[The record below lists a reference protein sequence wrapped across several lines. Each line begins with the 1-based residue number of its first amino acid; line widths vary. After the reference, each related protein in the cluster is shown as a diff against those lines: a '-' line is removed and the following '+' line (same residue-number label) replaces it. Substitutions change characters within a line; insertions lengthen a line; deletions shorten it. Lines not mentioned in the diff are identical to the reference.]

1 MSLHLRYAA
10 ISDRGVVRQGNQD
23 SVFAGAHFIAVADGM
38 GGMAAGDLASAI
50 VVNTIAR
57 LDVPPPADS
66 VVDELA
72 DAVADANRAIR
83 RVVADDP
90 QKEGMGTTLT
100 ALWFDGEWFNLVH
113 IGDSRA
119 YRMRDGGFE
128 QITVDDTYVQML
140 VDEGRITA
148 EEAERHPQR
157 SLLLRALG
165 ASEVEPA
172 FQTLKGVPGDRLLLC
187 SDGLSGP
194 VADAD
199 IARTLQTA
207 ASPQEAAESLVQQAL
222 DAGAP
227 DNVTVLV
234 ADVVEEEPEGQR
246 PIIGGAAADARL
258 AESDTAVL
266 RTVRPED
273 DEEPEDAEA
282 AEEEP
287 RPRSRKRGRVWRTI
301 LTCLIVLALVAGGG
315 LWWVRTQYFVGVSE
329 AGNVSVYRGL
339 PFEVAGLRAAW
350 LEIETNR
357 PAEEAVESVQAD
369 LEDGITAGSL
379 EDAEAE
385 LAAIIDPSPANANLI
400 AVCAEPAAE
409 PADEPT
415 EEASDPAAGGESEE
429 PTDSESASAATKD
442 CRED

>member
-23 SVFAGAHFIAVADGM
+23 SVFAGPHFIAVADGM

-50 VVNTIAR
+50 VINTVAR

-83 RVVADDP
+83 RQVADDP

-119 YRMRDGGFE
+119 YRLREGGFE

-165 ASEVEPA
+165 AAEVEPA
-172 FQTLKGVPGDRLLLC
+172 FQTIKGVPGDRLVLC

-194 VADAD
+194 VSDAD
-199 IARTLQTA
+199 IARTLQNA
-207 ASPQEAAESLVQQAL
+207 ATPQEAAETLVQQAL

-234 ADVVEEEPEGQR
+234 ADVVTEDPGEQR
-246 PIIGGAAADARL
+246 QLIGGAAADARL

-266 RTVRPED
+266 RAVKEAEHDGQTD
-273 DEEPEDAEA
+273 GDAESEA
-282 AEEEP
+282 QPKA
-287 RPRSRKRGRVWRTI
+287 RKQGRVWRTI
-301 LTCLIVLALVAGGG
+301 LATFIVLALVAGGG
-315 LWWVRTQYFVGVSE
+315 VWWARTQYFIGVSE
-329 AGNVSVYRGL
+329 AGNISLFRGL
-339 PFEVAGLRAAW
+339 PFEVAGYRLAW
-350 LEIETNR
+350 LDIESDR
-357 PAEEAVESVQAD
+357 PAADAVDSVESELESGITVDGAAAEDELNAMVDAGAGNESLDPLCATATGETEAV
-369 LEDGITAGSL
+369 
-379 EDAEAE
+379 
-385 LAAIIDPSPANANLI
+385 
-400 AVCAEPAAE
+400 PAA
-409 PADEPT
+409 A
-415 EEASDPAAGGESEE
+415 
-429 PTDSESASAATKD
+429 KD
-442 CRED
+442 CRDD

>member
-1 MSLHLRYAA
+1 M
-10 ISDRGVVRQGNQD
+10 RQGNQD
-23 SVFAGAHFIAVADGM
+23 SVFAGSHFIAVADGM

-50 VVNTIAR
+50 VINTVAR
-57 LDVPPPADS
+57 LDVAPPPDS

-83 RVVADDP
+83 RCVADDP

-119 YRMRDGGFE
+119 YRLREGAFE
-128 QITVDDTYVQML
+128 QVTVDDTYVQML

-172 FQTLKGVPGDRLLLC
+172 FQTIKGVVGDRLLLC

-194 VADAD
+194 VSDAD

-207 ASPQEAAESLVQQAL
+207 ASPQEAAETLVQQAL

-227 DNVTVLV
+227 DNVTVLI
-234 ADVVEEEPEGQR
+234 ADVVAEHPGEQR
-246 PIIGGAAADARL
+246 QIIGGAAADQRL

-266 RTVRPED
+266 RAVKEDAAEPGGDETVDLRAEAPED
-273 DEEPEDAEA
+273 GKKAK
-282 AEEEP
+282 
-287 RPRSRKRGRVWRTI
+287 KRGRVWRTV
-301 LTCLIVLALVAGGG
+301 LSCLIVLVLAAGAGA
-315 LWWVRTQYFVGVSE
+315 WWVRTQYFIGVSD
-329 AGNVSVYRGL
+329 AGNISVYRGL

-350 LEIETNR
+350 LEMESER
-357 PAEEAVESVQAD
+357 PASEATDAVEAD
-369 LEDGITAGSL
+369 LEDGIRVDGQTAA
-379 EDAEAE
+379 EDE
-385 LAAIIDPSPANANLI
+385 LDELIDGAASNANLDPLCSVSDTE
-400 AVCAEPAAE
+400 AV
-409 PADEPT
+409 PT
-415 EEASDPAAGGESEE
+415 AS
-429 PTDSESASAATKD
+429 KD
-442 CRED
+442 CRDD

>member
-23 SVFAGAHFIAVADGM
+23 SVFAGSHFIAVADGM

-50 VVNTIAR
+50 VINTVAR
-57 LDVPPPADS
+57 LDVPPPPDS

-83 RVVADDP
+83 RQVADDP

-119 YRMRDGGFE
+119 YRLREGGFE

-165 ASEVEPA
+165 AAEVEPA
-172 FQTLKGVPGDRLLLC
+172 FQTIKGVPGDRLVLC

-194 VADAD
+194 VSDAD
-199 IARTLQTA
+199 IARTLQNA
-207 ASPQEAAESLVQQAL
+207 ATPQEAAETLVQQAL

-234 ADVVEEEPEGQR
+234 ADVVADDPGEQR
-246 PIIGGAAADARL
+246 QIIGGAAADARL

-266 RTVRPED
+266 RAVKET
-273 DEEPEDAEA
+273 DESEADGESETTEPQPKA
-282 AEEEP
+282 
-287 RPRSRKRGRVWRTI
+287 RKKGRVWRTV
-301 LTCLIVLALVAGGG
+301 LACLIVLALVAGGG
-315 LWWVRTQYFVGVSE
+315 VWWARTQYFIGVSE
-329 AGNVSVYRGL
+329 AGTISLYRGL
-339 PFEVAGLRAAW
+339 PFEVAGYRIAW
-350 LEIETNR
+350 LDTDSGR
-357 PAEEAVESVQAD
+357 PAEDAVDSVESD
-369 LEDGITAGSL
+369 LENGIRVDGGT
-379 EDAEAE
+379 
-385 LAAIIDPSPANANLI
+385 
-400 AVCAEPAAE
+400 AAE
-409 PADEPT
+409 DELS
-415 EEASDPAAGGESEE
+415 ALVDPAAGNESLDPLCATAAGETETQ
-429 PTDSESASAATKD
+429 PAASQD

>member
-1 MSLHLRYAA
+1 M
-10 ISDRGVVRQGNQD
+10 RQGNQD
-23 SVFAGAHFIAVADGM
+23 SVFAGSHFIAVADGM

-50 VVNTIAR
+50 VINTVAR
-57 LDVPPPADS
+57 LDVPPPPDS

-83 RVVADDP
+83 RCVADDP

-119 YRMRDGGFE
+119 YRLREGGFE
-128 QITVDDTYVQML
+128 QVTVDDTYVQML

-172 FQTLKGVPGDRLLLC
+172 FQTIKGVVGDRLLLC

-194 VADAD
+194 VSDAD

-207 ASPQEAAESLVQQAL
+207 ATPQEAAETLVQQAL

-227 DNVTVLV
+227 DNVTVLI
-234 ADVVEEEPEGQR
+234 ADVVEEDPGEQR
-246 PIIGGAAADARL
+246 QIIGGAAADQRL

-266 RTVRPED
+266 RAVK
-273 DEEPEDAEA
+273 EDAEPGGDETVDLR
-282 AEEEP
+282 AEASEDGKKAK
-287 RPRSRKRGRVWRTI
+287 KRGRVWRTV
-301 LTCLIVLALVAGGG
+301 LSCLIVLVLAAGAGAY
-315 LWWVRTQYFVGVSE
+315 WARTQYFIGISD
-329 AGNVSVYRGL
+329 AGNISLYRGL

-350 LEIETNR
+350 LETESER
-357 PAEEAVESVQAD
+357 PATEATDAVEAD
-369 LEDGITAGSL
+369 LEDGIGP
-379 EDAEAE
+379 EGRGDAEAE
-385 LAAIIDPSPANANLI
+385 FEALID
-400 AVCAEPAAE
+400 
-409 PADEPT
+409 
-415 EEASDPAAGGESEE
+415 G
-429 PTDSESASAATKD
+429 SASNENLDPLCSVSDTEAVPTASKD
-442 CRED
+442 CRDD

>member
-50 VVNTIAR
+50 VINTVAR

-83 RVVADDP
+83 RAVADDP

-119 YRMRDGGFE
+119 YRLREGGFE

-172 FQTLKGVPGDRLLLC
+172 FQTIKGVPGDRLLLC

-194 VADAD
+194 VSDAD
-199 IARTLQTA
+199 IANTLRNA
-207 ASPQEAAESLVQQAL
+207 ASPQEAAETLVQQAL

-227 DNVTVLV
+227 DNVTVLI
-234 ADVVEEEPEGQR
+234 ADVVSEDPGEQR
-246 PIIGGAAADARL
+246 QLIGGAAADARL

-266 RTVRPED
+266 RAVKAA
-273 DEEPEDAEA
+273 DEESDGDAESET
-282 AEEEP
+282 AELQP
-287 RPRSRKRGRVWRTI
+287 NGRKKGRVWRTV
-301 LTCLIVLALVAGGG
+301 LACLIVLTLAAGGG
-315 LWWVRTQYFVGVSE
+315 LWWVRTQYFLGVSD
-329 AGNVSVYRGL
+329 AGNISVLRGL
-339 PFEVAGLRAAW
+339 PFEVAGYRVAWVEVDSGRAA
-350 LEIETNR
+350 
-357 PAEEAVESVQAD
+357 
-369 LEDGITAGSL
+369 
-379 EDAEAE
+379 EDAVDDVEAE
-385 LAAIIDPSPANANLI
+385 LESGIPADGLEAAESELGEIVDPAEANTNLDPLCSSEGTG
-400 AVCAEPAAE
+400 ADSVPAA
-409 PADEPT
+409 
-415 EEASDPAAGGESEE
+415 S
-429 PTDSESASAATKD
+429 KD

>member
-1 MSLHLRYAA
+1 MSLYLRYAA

-23 SVFAGAHFIAVADGM
+23 SVFAGSHFIAVADGM

-50 VVNTIAR
+50 VINTVAR
-57 LDVPPPADS
+57 LDVPPPPES

-83 RVVADDP
+83 RCVADDP

-119 YRMRDGGFE
+119 YRLREGGFE
-128 QITVDDTYVQML
+128 QVTVDDTYVQML

-172 FQTLKGVPGDRLLLC
+172 FQTIKGAAGDRLLLC

-194 VADAD
+194 VSDAD

-207 ASPQEAAESLVQQAL
+207 ATPQEAAESLVRQAL

-234 ADVVEEEPEGQR
+234 ADVVDESPGEQR
-246 PIIGGAAADARL
+246 QIIGGAAADQRL
-258 AESDTAVL
+258 ADSDTAVL
-266 RTVRPED
+266 RAVKEDGDGDDATVDLRAGGGEDEARPK
-273 DEEPEDAEA
+273 
-282 AEEEP
+282 
-287 RPRSRKRGRVWRTI
+287 KRGRVWRTV
-301 LTCLIVLALVAGGG
+301 LSCLIILVLIAGAGA
-315 LWWVRTQYFVGVSE
+315 WWVRTQYFIGVSE
-329 AGNVSVYRGL
+329 TGNISVYRGL

-350 LEIETNR
+350 LEMESER
-357 PAEEAVESVQAD
+357 AAEDATDEVEAD
-369 LEDGITAGSL
+369 LADGIRVDGQAG
-379 EDAEAE
+379 AESE
-385 LAAIIDPSPANANLI
+385 LDELIDPASSNRNLDPLCSVSDTE
-400 AVCAEPAAE
+400 AAPAA
-409 PADEPT
+409 
-415 EEASDPAAGGESEE
+415 AA
-429 PTDSESASAATKD
+429 D

>member
-10 ISDRGVVRQGNQD
+10 VSDRGVVRQGNQD
-23 SVFAGAHFIAVADGM
+23 SVFAGSHFIAVADGM

-50 VVNTIAR
+50 VINTVAR
-57 LDVPPPADS
+57 LDVPPPSDS

-83 RVVADDP
+83 RCVADDP

-119 YRMRDGGFE
+119 YRMREGGFE
-128 QITVDDTYVQML
+128 QVTVDDTYVQML

-172 FQTLKGVPGDRLLLC
+172 FQTIKGVAGDRLLLC

-194 VADAD
+194 VSDAD
-199 IARTLQTA
+199 IARTLQTS
-207 ASPQEAAESLVQQAL
+207 ASPQEAAQTLVQQAL

-234 ADVVEEEPEGQR
+234 ADVVEEYPGEQR
-246 PIIGGAAADARL
+246 QIIGGAAADQRL

-266 RTVRPED
+266 RAIKED
-273 DEEPEDAEA
+273 GEEPSGDETVSLRAEGADGEDGG
-282 AEEEP
+282 
-287 RPRSRKRGRVWRTI
+287 KKKKKKGGRVWRTV
-301 LTCLIVLALVAGGG
+301 LSCLIVLVLAAGAGAY
-315 LWWVRTQYFVGVSE
+315 WARTQYFIGVSD
-329 AGNVSVYRGL
+329 AGNISVYRGL

-350 LEIETNR
+350 LEIESER
-357 PAEEAVESVQAD
+357 PASEATDEV
-369 LEDGITAGSL
+369 
-379 EDAEAE
+379 EAE
-385 LAAIIDPSPANANLI
+385 LEEGRTTDGRAD
-400 AVCAEPAAE
+400 AE
-409 PADEPT
+409 
-415 EEASDPAAGGESEE
+415 EELEELTDPASTNGNLDPLCSVSDTEAV
-429 PTDSESASAATKD
+429 PTASKD
-442 CRED
+442 CRDD

>member
-1 MSLHLRYAA
+1 M
-10 ISDRGVVRQGNQD
+10 VRQGNQD
-23 SVFAGAHFIAVADGM
+23 SVFAGSHFVAVADGM

-194 VADAD
+194 VSDAD

-227 DNVTVLV
+227 DNVTVLI
-234 ADVVEEEPEGQR
+234 ADVVEEDPGDQR

-266 RTVRPED
+266 RAIQAEEEGPE
-273 DEEPEDAEA
+273 EA
-282 AEEEP
+282 PDAEEEP
-287 RPRSRKRGRVWRTI
+287 APKSRRRGRVWRTI
-301 LTCLIVLALVAGGG
+301 LACLIVLALAAGGG
-315 LWWVRTQYFVGVSE
+315 VWWIRTQYFVGVSD
-329 AGNVSVYRGL
+329 AGNISIYRGL
-339 PFEVAGLRAAW
+339 PFEVAGLQAAW
-350 LEIETNR
+350 LEVESAR
-357 PAEEAVESVQAD
+357 PAEDANDAEEAD
-369 LEDGITAGSL
+369 LQDGITADSL
-379 EDAEAE
+379 ADAEAE
-385 LAAIIDPSPANANLI
+385 LDDL
-400 AVCAEPAAE
+400 V
-409 PADEPT
+409 
-415 EEASDPAAGGESEE
+415 DPAATNTRLDPICASIDAESV
-429 PTDSESASAATKD
+429 PAAAKD
-442 CRED
+442 CRDD

>member
-50 VVNTIAR
+50 VINTVAR
-57 LDVPPPADS
+57 LDVPPPSDS

-83 RVVADDP
+83 RCVADDP

-119 YRMRDGGFE
+119 YRMREGGFE

-148 EEAERHPQR
+148 EEAEVHPQR

-172 FQTLKGVPGDRLLLC
+172 FQTIKGVPGDRLLLC

-194 VADAD
+194 VSDSD

-227 DNVTVLV
+227 DNVTVLI
-234 ADVVEEEPEGQR
+234 ADVVTEHPGEQR
-246 PIIGGAAADARL
+246 QIIGGAAADARL

-266 RTVRPED
+266 RAVKDQEEAADED
-273 DEEPEDAEA
+273 GEAADEESGAKG
-282 AEEEP
+282 
-287 RPRSRKRGRVWRTI
+287 RGKGRVWRTV
-301 LTCLIVLALVAGGG
+301 LACLIVIVLAAGGG
-315 LWWVRTQYFVGVSE
+315 AWWIRTQYFVGVSD
-329 AGNVSVYRGL
+329 AGNISLFRGL
-339 PFEVAGLRAAW
+339 PFEVAGYRAAW
-350 LEIETNR
+350 IEVDSGR
-357 PAEEAVESVQAD
+357 SAEDAVDSVEAD
-369 LEDGITAGSL
+369 LEAGMTADGR
-379 EDAEAE
+379 EDAEDDLAE
-385 LAAIIDPSPANANLI
+385 LIDPASDNDNLDPLCTT
-400 AVCAEPAAE
+400 AGGDAESVPAA
-409 PADEPT
+409 
-415 EEASDPAAGGESEE
+415 S
-429 PTDSESASAATKD
+429 KD
-442 CRED
+442 CRDD

>member
-10 ISDRGVVRQGNQD
+10 VSDRGVVRQGNQD
-23 SVFAGAHFIAVADGM
+23 SVFAGSHFIAVADGM

-50 VVNTIAR
+50 VINTVAR
-57 LDVPPPADS
+57 LDVPPPPDS

-83 RVVADDP
+83 RCVADDP

-119 YRMRDGGFE
+119 YRLREGGFE
-128 QITVDDTYVQML
+128 QVTVDDTYVQML

-172 FQTLKGVPGDRLLLC
+172 FQTIKGVAGDRLLLC

-194 VADAD
+194 VSDAD
-199 IARTLQTA
+199 IARTLQSA
-207 ASPQEAAESLVQQAL
+207 ATPQEAAETLVQQAL

-227 DNVTVLV
+227 DNVTVLI
-234 ADVVEEEPEGQR
+234 ADVVEEDPGEQR
-246 PIIGGAAADARL
+246 QIIGGAAADQRL

-266 RTVRPED
+266 RAVKDDGDAGGDETVNLRADGAEPSED
-273 DEEPEDAEA
+273 GKKAK
-282 AEEEP
+282 
-287 RPRSRKRGRVWRTI
+287 KRGRVWRTV
-301 LTCLIVLALVAGGG
+301 LSCLIVLVLAAGAGA
-315 LWWVRTQYFVGVSE
+315 WWARTQYFIGVSD
-329 AGNVSVYRGL
+329 AGNISVYRGL

-350 LEIETNR
+350 LDIESER
-357 PAEEAVESVQAD
+357 PASEATDAVEAD
-369 LEDGITAGSL
+369 LEDGIRVGGQTA
-379 EDAEAE
+379 AEEELAE
-385 LAAIIDPSPANANLI
+385 LTDPSASNANLDPLCSVSDTE
-400 AVCAEPAAE
+400 AV
-409 PADEPT
+409 PT
-415 EEASDPAAGGESEE
+415 AS
-429 PTDSESASAATKD
+429 KD
-442 CRED
+442 CRDD

>member
-23 SVFAGAHFIAVADGM
+23 SVFAGPHFIAVADGM

-50 VVNTIAR
+50 VINTVAR

-83 RVVADDP
+83 RQVADDP

-119 YRMRDGGFE
+119 YRLREGGFE

-165 ASEVEPA
+165 AAEVEPA
-172 FQTLKGVPGDRLLLC
+172 FQTIKGVPGDRLVLC

-194 VADAD
+194 VSDAD
-199 IARTLQTA
+199 IARTLQNA
-207 ASPQEAAESLVQQAL
+207 ASPQEAAETLVQQAL

-234 ADVVEEEPEGQR
+234 ADVVTEHPGEQR
-246 PIIGGAAADARL
+246 QLIGGAAADARL

-266 RTVRPED
+266 RAVKESEESGD
-273 DEEPEDAEA
+273 ADESETTDLQPKA
-282 AEEEP
+282 
-287 RPRSRKRGRVWRTI
+287 RKHGRVWRTI
-301 LTCLIVLALVAGGG
+301 LACLIVLTLIAGGG
-315 LWWVRTQYFVGVSE
+315 VWWARTQYFIGVSE
-329 AGNVSVYRGL
+329 AGTISLFRGL
-339 PFEVAGLRAAW
+339 PFEVAGYRLAW
-350 LEIETNR
+350 LDTDTGR
-357 PAEEAVESVQAD
+357 PAEDAVDSVESDLENGIEVDGGTAAEDELSALVDADAGNESLDPLCATAEGGSEAV
-369 LEDGITAGSL
+369 
-379 EDAEAE
+379 
-385 LAAIIDPSPANANLI
+385 
-400 AVCAEPAAE
+400 PAA
-409 PADEPT
+409 
-415 EEASDPAAGGESEE
+415 S
-429 PTDSESASAATKD
+429 KD
-442 CRED
+442 CRDD

>member
-23 SVFAGAHFIAVADGM
+23 SVFAGSHFIAVADGM

-50 VVNTIAR
+50 VINTVAR

-83 RVVADDP
+83 RAVADDP

-119 YRMRDGGFE
+119 YRMREGGFE

-148 EEAERHPQR
+148 EEAEVHPQR

-172 FQTLKGVPGDRLLLC
+172 FQTIKGIPGDRLLLC

-194 VADAD
+194 VSDSD

-234 ADVVEEEPEGQR
+234 ADVVTEHPGEQR
-246 PIIGGAAADARL
+246 QIIAGAAADARL

-266 RTVRPED
+266 RAVKDREEAAD
-273 DEEPEDAEA
+273 GDEESASEEA
-282 AEEEP
+282 VPKA
-287 RPRSRKRGRVWRTI
+287 RKQDRVWRTV
-301 LTCLIVLALVAGGG
+301 LACLIVLVLAAGGG
-315 LWWVRTQYFVGVSE
+315 AFWARTQYFIGISD
-329 AGNVSVYRGL
+329 AGNISLFRGL
-339 PFEVAGLRAAW
+339 PFEVAGYRAAW
-350 LEIETNR
+350 IEVDSGR
-357 PAEEAVESVQAD
+357 PAEDAVDAVEAD
-369 LEDGITAGSL
+369 LEAGITADGR
-379 EDAEAE
+379 EDAEND
-385 LAAIIDPSPANANLI
+385 LADL
-400 AVCAEPAAE
+400 V
-409 PADEPT
+409 
-415 EEASDPAAGGESEE
+415 DPAAGNDSLDPLCATTGDAESV
-429 PTDSESASAATKD
+429 PAASKD
-442 CRED
+442 CRDD

>member
-23 SVFAGAHFIAVADGM
+23 SVFAGSHFIAVADGM

-50 VVNTIAR
+50 VINTVAR
-57 LDVPPPADS
+57 LDVPPPPDS

-83 RVVADDP
+83 RCVADDP

-119 YRMRDGGFE
+119 YRMREGGFE

-172 FQTLKGVPGDRLLLC
+172 FQTIKGVVGDRLLLC

-227 DNVTVLV
+227 DNVTVLI
-234 ADVVEEEPEGQR
+234 ADVVAEEPGEQR
-246 PIIGGAAADARL
+246 QIIGGAAADARL

-266 RTVRPED
+266 RAVR
-273 DEEPEDAEA
+273 DEEEA
-282 AEEEP
+282 AEEDGESETEELRQP
-287 RPRSRKRGRVWRTI
+287 KARRKGRVWRTV
-301 LTCLIVLALVAGGG
+301 LACLIVLALAAGGG
-315 LWWVRTQYFVGVSE
+315 MWWARTQYFVGVSDE
-329 AGNVSVYRGL
+329 GNISLFRGL
-339 PFEVAGLRAAW
+339 PFEVAGYRAAW
-350 LEIETNR
+350 IEVDSGR
-357 PAEEAVESVQAD
+357 PAEDAVDSVEAELEAGRTAD
-369 LEDGITAGSL
+369 GR
-379 EDAEAE
+379 EDAEDD
-385 LAAIIDPSPANANLI
+385 LAAL
-400 AVCAEPAAE
+400 
-409 PADEPT
+409 T
-415 EEASDPAAGGESEE
+415 DPAAGNENLDPLCVTAADGAESV
-429 PTDSESASAATKD
+429 PAAAKD
-442 CRED
+442 CRDD

>member
-23 SVFAGAHFIAVADGM
+23 SVFAGSHFIAVADGM

-50 VVNTIAR
+50 VINTVAR

-83 RVVADDP
+83 RCVADDP

-119 YRMRDGGFE
+119 YRMREGGFE

-172 FQTLKGVPGDRLLLC
+172 FQTIKGVPGDRLLLC

-194 VADAD
+194 VSDPD

-227 DNVTVLV
+227 DNVTVLI
-234 ADVVEEEPEGQR
+234 ADVVSEYPGEQR
-246 PIIGGAAADARL
+246 QFIGGAAADARL

-266 RTVRPED
+266 RAVKG
-273 DEEPEDAEA
+273 EEEA
-282 AEEEP
+282 AEVAEPETEELP
-287 RPRSRKRGRVWRTI
+287 PKGRKGGRVWRTI
-301 LTCLIVLALVAGGG
+301 LACLIVLVLAAGGG
-315 LWWVRTQYFVGVSE
+315 AWWIRTQYFIGVSD
-329 AGNVSVYRGL
+329 AGNISVFRGL
-339 PFEVAGLRAAW
+339 PFEVAGYRAAW
-350 LEIETNR
+350 IEVDSGR
-357 PAEEAVESVQAD
+357 PASDAVDAVEDD
-369 LEDGITAGSL
+369 LEAGITADGFD
-379 EDAEAE
+379 DAQSD
-385 LAAIIDPSPANANLI
+385 LADL
-400 AVCAEPAAE
+400 V
-409 PADEPT
+409 
-415 EEASDPAAGGESEE
+415 DPAAANESLD
-429 PTDSESASAATKD
+429 PLCTTAGAGAESVPAASKD
-442 CRED
+442 CRDD

>member
-50 VVNTIAR
+50 VINTIAR

-83 RVVADDP
+83 RAVADDP

-119 YRMRDGGFE
+119 YRMRDGAFE

-172 FQTLKGVPGDRLLLC
+172 FQTIKGVPGDRLVLC

-194 VADAD
+194 VSDAE
-199 IARTLQTA
+199 IARTLQHA
-207 ASPQEAAESLVQQAL
+207 ASPQEAAEILVQQAL

-234 ADVVEEEPEGQR
+234 ADVVAEHPGEQR
-246 PIIGGAAADARL
+246 QIIGGAAADARL

-266 RTVRPED
+266 RAVREA
-273 DEEPEDAEA
+273 EEPEQEAESEDA
-282 AEEEP
+282 EP
-287 RPRSRKRGRVWRTI
+287 RPKARRKGRVWRTV
-301 LTCLIVLALVAGGG
+301 LACLIVLTLVAGGG
-315 LWWVRTQYFVGVSE
+315 VWWVRTQYFIGVSD
-329 AGNVSVYRGL
+329 AGNISVFRGL
-339 PFEVAGLRAAW
+339 PFEVAGYRLAW
-350 LEIETNR
+350 LDIDSGR
-357 PAEEAVESVQAD
+357 PAEDAVDAVESD
-369 LEDGITAGSL
+369 LKSGITVDGGV
-379 EDAEAE
+379 EGAENE
-385 LAAIIDPSPANANLI
+385 LNELVD
-400 AVCAEPAAE
+400 PAAANDNLV
-409 PADEPT
+409 PLCSTAD
-415 EEASDPAAGGESEE
+415 AGGESV
-429 PTDSESASAATKD
+429 PAAAKD
-442 CRED
+442 CRDD

>member
-23 SVFAGAHFIAVADGM
+23 SVFAGSHFIAVADGM

-66 VVDELA
+66 IVDELA

-172 FQTLKGVPGDRLLLC
+172 FQTLKGVPGDRILLC

-194 VADAD
+194 VSDAD

-207 ASPQEAAESLVQQAL
+207 ASPQEAAETLVQQAL

-227 DNVTVLV
+227 DNVTVLI
-234 ADVVEEEPEGQR
+234 ADVVEEDPGEQR
-246 PIIGGAAADARL
+246 SIIGGAAADARL

-273 DEEPEDAEA
+273 EEPEAAEA
-282 AEEEP
+282 AEEEAP
-287 RPRSRKRGRVWRTI
+287 EPGPRKRGRVWRTI
-301 LTCLIVLALVAGGG
+301 LTCLIVLTLAAGGG
-315 LWWVRTQYFVGVSE
+315 LWWVRTQYFIGVSD
-329 AGNVSVYRGL
+329 AGNISVYRGL

-350 LEIETNR
+350 LEVETDR
-357 PAEEAVESVQAD
+357 AAEDAVEAVEAD
-369 LEDGITAGSL
+369 LEDGITAGSR

-385 LAAIIDPSPANANLI
+385 LAELIDPAAANANLDPI
-400 AVCAEPAAE
+400 CAAPGTEPV
-409 PADEPT
+409 
-415 EEASDPAAGGESEE
+415 
-429 PTDSESASAATKD
+429 SAAAKD
-442 CRED
+442 CRDD

>member
-10 ISDRGVVRQGNQD
+10 LSDRGVVRQGNQD

-50 VVNTIAR
+50 VINTVAR
-57 LDVPPPADS
+57 LDVPPPSDS

-83 RVVADDP
+83 RAVADDP

-119 YRMRDGGFE
+119 YRLREGGFE

-172 FQTLKGVPGDRLLLC
+172 FQTIKGVPGDRLLLC

-194 VADAD
+194 VSDAD
-199 IARTLQTA
+199 IARTLQNSAT
-207 ASPQEAAESLVQQAL
+207 PQEAAETLVQQAL

-227 DNVTVLV
+227 DNVTVLI
-234 ADVVEEEPEGQR
+234 ADVVGEDPGEQR
-246 PIIGGAAADARL
+246 QLIGGAAADARL

-266 RTVRPED
+266 RAVKD
-273 DEEPEDAEA
+273 SEESEEDAESET
-282 AEEEP
+282 AELQP
-287 RPRSRKRGRVWRTI
+287 KARKKGRVWRTV
-301 LTCLIVLALVAGGG
+301 LACLIVLTLAAGGG
-315 LWWVRTQYFVGVSE
+315 LWWVRTQYFLGVSD
-329 AGNVSVYRGL
+329 AGNISVLRGL
-339 PFEVAGLRAAW
+339 PFEVAGYRVAWVEVDSGRAA
-350 LEIETNR
+350 
-357 PAEEAVESVQAD
+357 
-369 LEDGITAGSL
+369 
-379 EDAEAE
+379 EDAADDVEAE
-385 LAAIIDPSPANANLI
+385 LESGIPADDLEAAESELGEIVDPAEANANLDPLCTE
-400 AVCAEPAAE
+400 AGTGADSVPAA
-409 PADEPT
+409 
-415 EEASDPAAGGESEE
+415 S
-429 PTDSESASAATKD
+429 KD

>member
-10 ISDRGVVRQGNQD
+10 VSDRGVVRQGNQD
-23 SVFAGAHFIAVADGM
+23 SVFAGSHFIAVADGM

-50 VVNTIAR
+50 VINTVAR
-57 LDVPPPADS
+57 LDVAPPPDS

-83 RVVADDP
+83 RCVADDP

-119 YRMRDGGFE
+119 YRLREGAFE
-128 QITVDDTYVQML
+128 QVTVDDTYVQML

-172 FQTLKGVPGDRLLLC
+172 FQTIKGVVGDRLLLC

-194 VADAD
+194 VSDAD

-207 ASPQEAAESLVQQAL
+207 ASPQEAAETLVQQAL

-227 DNVTVLV
+227 DNVTVLI
-234 ADVVEEEPEGQR
+234 ADVVAEDPGEQR
-246 PIIGGAAADARL
+246 QIIGGAAADQRL

-266 RTVRPED
+266 RAVKEDAAEPGGDETVDLRAEAPED
-273 DEEPEDAEA
+273 GKKAK
-282 AEEEP
+282 
-287 RPRSRKRGRVWRTI
+287 KRGRVWRTV
-301 LTCLIVLALVAGGG
+301 LSCLIVLVLAAGAGAY
-315 LWWVRTQYFVGVSE
+315 WVRTQYFIGVSD
-329 AGNVSVYRGL
+329 AGNISVYRGL
-339 PFEVAGLRAAW
+339 LEVAGLRAAW
-350 LEIETNR
+350 LDIESDR
-357 PAEEAVESVQAD
+357 PASEATDEVEAD
-369 LEDGITAGSL
+369 LEEGIRVGGQTA
-379 EDAEAE
+379 AEEEIAE
-385 LAAIIDPSPANANLI
+385 LTDPSASNANLDPI
-400 AVCAEPAAE
+400 CS
-409 PADEPT
+409 
-415 EEASDPAAGGESEE
+415 ASDTEAV
-429 PTDSESASAATKD
+429 PTASKD
-442 CRED
+442 CRDD

>member
-23 SVFAGAHFIAVADGM
+23 SVFAGPHFIAVADGM

-83 RVVADDP
+83 RCVAEDP

-119 YRMRDGGFE
+119 YRMREGGFE

-172 FQTLKGVPGDRLLLC
+172 FQTIKGVPGDRVLLC

-194 VADAD
+194 VSDAD
-199 IARTLQTA
+199 IARTLQSA
-207 ASPQEAAESLVQQAL
+207 ATPQEAAETLVQQAL

-227 DNVTVLV
+227 DNVTVLI
-234 ADVVEEEPEGQR
+234 ADVVAEDPGEQR
-246 PIIGGAAADARL
+246 QIIGGAAADARL

-266 RTVRPED
+266 RAVSHEPEED
-273 DEEPEDAEA
+273 DEEQADAEEA
-282 AEEEP
+282 PQPKA
-287 RPRSRKRGRVWRTI
+287 RKKGRVWRTI
-301 LTCLIVLALVAGGG
+301 LACLIVLALAAGGG
-315 LWWVRTQYFVGVSE
+315 VWWIRTQYFIGVSDE
-329 AGNVSVYRGL
+329 GNISLYRGL
-339 PFEVAGLRAAW
+339 PFEVAGYRAAW
-350 LEIETNR
+350 LEVETDR
-357 PAEEAVESVQAD
+357 PASDATDAVESELKEGITTD
-369 LEDGITAGSL
+369 GLEDG
-379 EDAEAE
+379 EAE
-385 LAAIIDPSPANANLI
+385 LTSL
-400 AVCAEPAAE
+400 V
-409 PADEPT
+409 
-415 EEASDPAAGGESEE
+415 DPAAGNERLDPLCETGDEQAV
-429 PTDSESASAATKD
+429 PASSKD
-442 CRED
+442 CRDD

>member
-23 SVFAGAHFIAVADGM
+23 SVFAGSHFIAVADGM

-50 VVNTIAR
+50 VINTVAR

-83 RVVADDP
+83 RCVADDP

-119 YRMRDGGFE
+119 YRLREGGFE

-172 FQTLKGVPGDRLLLC
+172 FQTIKGTVGDRLLLC

-199 IARTLQTA
+199 IARTLQDA

-222 DAGAP
+222 DNGAP
-227 DNVTVLV
+227 DNVTVLI
-234 ADVVEEEPEGQR
+234 ADVVADHPGEQR
-246 PIIGGAAADARL
+246 QLIGGAAADARL

-266 RTVRPED
+266 RAVKDQEEAAD
-273 DEEPEDAEA
+273 DGGDAETEEPQPKA
-282 AEEEP
+282 
-287 RPRSRKRGRVWRTI
+287 RKQGRVWRTV
-301 LTCLIVLALVAGGG
+301 LACLIVLALVAGGG
-315 LWWVRTQYFVGVSE
+315 TWWVRTQYFIGVSE
-329 AGNVSVYRGL
+329 AGNISLFRGL
-339 PFEVAGLRAAW
+339 PFEVAGYRAAW
-350 LEIETNR
+350 VEVESER
-357 PAEEAVESVQAD
+357 PAEDAVDEVEAELEAGMTAD
-369 LEDGITAGSL
+369 GL
-379 EDAEAE
+379 EDAESDLAE
-385 LAAIIDPSPANANLI
+385 L
-400 AVCAEPAAE
+400 V
-409 PADEPT
+409 
-415 EEASDPAAGGESEE
+415 DPAAANDNLDPLCAAAG
-429 PTDSESASAATKD
+429 DAASVPAASKD
-442 CRED
+442 CRDD

>member
-1 MSLHLRYAA
+1 M
-10 ISDRGVVRQGNQD
+10 VRQGNQD

-50 VVNTIAR
+50 VINTVAR

-83 RVVADDP
+83 RCVADDP

-119 YRMRDGGFE
+119 YRLREGNFE

-172 FQTLKGVPGDRLLLC
+172 FQTIKGVPGDRLLLC

-194 VADAD
+194 VSDPD
-199 IARTLQTA
+199 IAQTLRTA
-207 ASPQEAAESLVQQAL
+207 ASPQEAAETLVRQAL

-234 ADVVEEEPEGQR
+234 ADVVSEDPGEQR
-246 PIIGGAAADARL
+246 QLIGGAAADARL

-266 RTVRPED
+266 RAVKEAQEE
-273 DEEPEDAEA
+273 DEESETVTLQPKG
-282 AEEEP
+282 
-287 RPRSRKRGRVWRTI
+287 RKRGRVWRTV
-301 LTCLIVLALVAGGG
+301 LACFIVLTLAAGGG
-315 LWWVRTQYFVGVSE
+315 LWWVRTQYFIGVSD
-329 AGNVSVYRGL
+329 AGNISVYRGL
-339 PFEVAGLRAAW
+339 PFEVAGYRAAW
-350 LEIETNR
+350 LE
-357 PAEEAVESVQAD
+357 AESRRSAEDAVDSVESD
-369 LEDGITAGSL
+369 LEAGIPVDSIEDGERELDELMDPAPTNDNLDPLCATATSGADS
-379 EDAEAE
+379 
-385 LAAIIDPSPANANLI
+385 
-400 AVCAEPAAE
+400 VPAA
-409 PADEPT
+409 A
-415 EEASDPAAGGESEE
+415 
-429 PTDSESASAATKD
+429 KD
-442 CRED
+442 CRDD

>member
-1 MSLHLRYAA
+1 M
-10 ISDRGVVRQGNQD
+10 VRQGNQD

-50 VVNTIAR
+50 VINTVAR
-57 LDVPPPADS
+57 LDVPPPSDS

-83 RVVADDP
+83 RCVADDP

-119 YRMRDGGFE
+119 YRMREGGFE

-148 EEAERHPQR
+148 EEAEVHPQR

-172 FQTLKGVPGDRLLLC
+172 FQTIKGVPGDRLLLC

-194 VADAD
+194 VSDSD

-227 DNVTVLV
+227 DNVTVLI
-234 ADVVEEEPEGQR
+234 ADVVTEHPGEQR
-246 PIIGGAAADARL
+246 QIIGGAAADARL

-266 RTVRPED
+266 RAVKDQEEAADED
-273 DEEPEDAEA
+273 GEAADEESGAKG
-282 AEEEP
+282 
-287 RPRSRKRGRVWRTI
+287 RGKGRVWRTV
-301 LTCLIVLALVAGGG
+301 LACLIVIVLAAGGG
-315 LWWVRTQYFVGVSE
+315 AWWIRTQYFVGVSD
-329 AGNVSVYRGL
+329 AGNISLFRGL
-339 PFEVAGLRAAW
+339 PFEVAGYRAAW
-350 LEIETNR
+350 IEVDSGR
-357 PAEEAVESVQAD
+357 SAEDAVDSVEAD
-369 LEDGITAGSL
+369 LEAGMTADGR
-379 EDAEAE
+379 EDAEDDLAE
-385 LAAIIDPSPANANLI
+385 LIDPASDNDNLDPLCTT
-400 AVCAEPAAE
+400 AGGDAESVPAA
-409 PADEPT
+409 
-415 EEASDPAAGGESEE
+415 S
-429 PTDSESASAATKD
+429 KD
-442 CRED
+442 CRDD

>member
-23 SVFAGAHFIAVADGM
+23 SVFAGPHFIAVADGM

-50 VVNTIAR
+50 VINTVAR
-57 LDVPPPADS
+57 LDVPPPSDS

-83 RVVADDP
+83 RCVADDP

-119 YRMRDGGFE
+119 YRLREGGFE

-172 FQTLKGVPGDRLLLC
+172 FQTIKGVPGDRLVLC

-194 VADAD
+194 VSDAD

-207 ASPQEAAESLVQQAL
+207 ASPQAAAETLVQQAL

-234 ADVVEEEPEGQR
+234 ADVVADDPGEQR
-246 PIIGGAAADARL
+246 QIIGGAAADARL

-266 RTVRPED
+266 RAVKE
-273 DEEPEDAEA
+273 
-282 AEEEP
+282 AEEREP
-287 RPRSRKRGRVWRTI
+287 DGESETTDLQPKARKKGRVWRTI
-301 LTCLIVLALVAGGG
+301 LATVIVLALVAGGG
-315 LWWVRTQYFVGVSE
+315 VWWARTQYFIGVSE
-329 AGNVSVYRGL
+329 AGTISLYRGL
-339 PFEVAGLRAAW
+339 PFEVAGYRLAW
-350 LEIETNR
+350 LDIDSGR
-357 PAEEAVESVQAD
+357 PAEDAVDSVESD
-369 LEDGITAGSL
+369 LADGITVGGID
-379 EDAEAE
+379 DAERELNELVDADAANDQLDPLCATAE
-385 LAAIIDPSPANANLI
+385 GGTEASPATA
-400 AVCAEPAAE
+400 
-409 PADEPT
+409 
-415 EEASDPAAGGESEE
+415 
-429 PTDSESASAATKD
+429 KD

>member
-23 SVFAGAHFIAVADGM
+23 SVFAGPHFIAVADGM

-50 VVNTIAR
+50 VINTVAR

-83 RVVADDP
+83 RQVADDP

-119 YRMRDGGFE
+119 YRLREGGFE

-165 ASEVEPA
+165 AAEVEPA
-172 FQTLKGVPGDRLLLC
+172 FQTIKGVPGDRLVLC

-194 VADAD
+194 VSDAD
-199 IARTLQTA
+199 IARTLQNA
-207 ASPQEAAESLVQQAL
+207 ASPQEAAETLVQQAL

-234 ADVVEEEPEGQR
+234 ADVVTEHPGEQR
-246 PIIGGAAADARL
+246 QLIGGAAADARL

-266 RTVRPED
+266 RAVKEAENDGETED
-273 DEEPEDAEA
+273 DAEA
-282 AEEEP
+282 EP
-287 RPRSRKRGRVWRTI
+287 QPKARKKGRVWRTV
-301 LTCLIVLALVAGGG
+301 LATFIVLALVAGGG
-315 LWWVRTQYFVGVSE
+315 VWWARTQYFIGVSE
-329 AGNVSVYRGL
+329 AGDISLFRGL
-339 PFEVAGLRAAW
+339 PFEVAGYRLAW
-350 LEIETNR
+350 LDIESNR
-357 PAEEAVESVQAD
+357 PAADAVDSVESD
-369 LEDGITAGSL
+369 LESGITVDGSAAAEDELNALVDPDSGNESLDPLCATAAG
-379 EDAEAE
+379 ETET
-385 LAAIIDPSPANANLI
+385 
-400 AVCAEPAAE
+400 VPAA
-409 PADEPT
+409 
-415 EEASDPAAGGESEE
+415 S
-429 PTDSESASAATKD
+429 KD
-442 CRED
+442 CRDD

>member
-23 SVFAGAHFIAVADGM
+23 SVFAGSHFIAVADGM

-50 VVNTIAR
+50 VINTVAR
-57 LDVPPPADS
+57 LDVPPPPDS

-83 RVVADDP
+83 RQVADDP

-119 YRMRDGGFE
+119 YRLREGGFE

-165 ASEVEPA
+165 AAEVEPA
-172 FQTLKGVPGDRLLLC
+172 FQTIKGVPGDRLVLC

-194 VADAD
+194 VSDAD
-199 IARTLQTA
+199 IARTLQNAVT
-207 ASPQEAAESLVQQAL
+207 PQEAAETLVQQAL

-234 ADVVEEEPEGQR
+234 ADVVADDPGEQR
-246 PIIGGAAADARL
+246 QIIGGAAADARL

-266 RTVRPED
+266 RAVKET
-273 DEEPEDAEA
+273 DESEGGDGESETTEPQPKA
-282 AEEEP
+282 
-287 RPRSRKRGRVWRTI
+287 RKKGRVWRTV
-301 LTCLIVLALVAGGG
+301 LACLIVLALVAGGG
-315 LWWVRTQYFVGVSE
+315 VWWARTQYFIGVSE
-329 AGNVSVYRGL
+329 AGTISLYRGL
-339 PFEVAGLRAAW
+339 PFEVAGYRIAW
-350 LEIETNR
+350 LDTDSGR
-357 PAEEAVESVQAD
+357 PAEDAVDSVESD
-369 LEDGITAGSL
+369 LENGIRVDGGT
-379 EDAEAE
+379 
-385 LAAIIDPSPANANLI
+385 
-400 AVCAEPAAE
+400 AAE
-409 PADEPT
+409 DELS
-415 EEASDPAAGGESEE
+415 ALVDPAAGNENLDPLCAAAGETEAQ
-429 PTDSESASAATKD
+429 PAASQD

>member
-23 SVFAGAHFIAVADGM
+23 SVFAGPHFIAVADGM

-50 VVNTIAR
+50 VINTVAR

-83 RVVADDP
+83 RAVADDP

-119 YRMRDGGFE
+119 YRLREGGFE

-165 ASEVEPA
+165 AAEVEPA
-172 FQTLKGVPGDRLLLC
+172 FQTIKGVPGDRLVLC

-194 VADAD
+194 VSDAD
-199 IARTLQTA
+199 IARTLQSA
-207 ASPQEAAESLVQQAL
+207 ESPQEAAETLVQQAL

-234 ADVVEEEPEGQR
+234 ADVVTEHPGEQR
-246 PIIGGAAADARL
+246 QLIGGAAADARL

-266 RTVRPED
+266 RAVKDTEDTVDP
-273 DEEPEDAEA
+273 DESETTDLQPKA
-282 AEEEP
+282 
-287 RPRSRKRGRVWRTI
+287 RRKGRVWRTI
-301 LTCLIVLALVAGGG
+301 LATFIVLTLAAGAGV
-315 LWWVRTQYFVGVSE
+315 WWARTQYFIGVSE
-329 AGNVSVYRGL
+329 AGTISLYRGL
-339 PFEVAGLRAAW
+339 PFEVAGYRMAW
-350 LEIETNR
+350 LDTDSGR
-357 PAEEAVESVQAD
+357 PAEDAVDSVESELENGRTVDGGAAAAEDALSDLVDADAANESLDPLCAAAEGETEAV
-369 LEDGITAGSL
+369 
-379 EDAEAE
+379 
-385 LAAIIDPSPANANLI
+385 
-400 AVCAEPAAE
+400 PAA
-409 PADEPT
+409 A
-415 EEASDPAAGGESEE
+415 
-429 PTDSESASAATKD
+429 KD
-442 CRED
+442 CRDD

>member
-1 MSLHLRYAA
+1 M
-10 ISDRGVVRQGNQD
+10 RQGNQD

-50 VVNTIAR
+50 VINTVAR

-83 RVVADDP
+83 RCVADDP

-119 YRMRDGGFE
+119 YRMREGGFE
-128 QITVDDTYVQML
+128 QVTVDDTYVQML

-172 FQTLKGVPGDRLLLC
+172 FQTIKGVAGDRLLLC

-194 VADAD
+194 VSDAD

-207 ASPQEAAESLVQQAL
+207 ATPQEAAETLVQQAL

-227 DNVTVLV
+227 DNVTVLI
-234 ADVVEEEPEGQR
+234 ADVVEEYPGEQR
-246 PIIGGAAADARL
+246 QIIGGAAADQRL

-266 RTVRPED
+266 RAVREEDGAPGDDATVDLRAD
-273 DEEPEDAEA
+273 GGDAGEEPKQ
-282 AEEEP
+282 P
-287 RPRSRKRGRVWRTI
+287 KKKKRGRVWRTV
-301 LTCLIVLALVAGGG
+301 LSCLIVLVLAAGAGAY
-315 LWWVRTQYFVGVSE
+315 WARTQYFIGVSD
-329 AGNVSVYRGL
+329 AGNISLYRGL

-350 LEIETNR
+350 LETESDRPASEATDEVEADLKAGIET
-357 PAEEAVESVQAD
+357 
-369 LEDGITAGSL
+369 DGRA
-379 EDAEAE
+379 DAEAE
-385 LAAIIDPSPANANLI
+385 FEALIDPASTNGNLDELCSVSDTE
-400 AVCAEPAAE
+400 AV
-409 PADEPT
+409 PT
-415 EEASDPAAGGESEE
+415 AS
-429 PTDSESASAATKD
+429 KD
-442 CRED
+442 CRDD

>member
-23 SVFAGAHFIAVADGM
+23 SVFAGPHFIAVADGM

-50 VVNTIAR
+50 VINTVAR

-83 RVVADDP
+83 RQVADDP

-119 YRMRDGGFE
+119 YRLREGGFE

-165 ASEVEPA
+165 AAEVEPA
-172 FQTLKGVPGDRLLLC
+172 FQTIKGVPGDRLVLC

-194 VADAD
+194 VSDAD
-199 IARTLQTA
+199 IARTLQNA
-207 ASPQEAAESLVQQAL
+207 ATPQEAAETLVQQAL

-234 ADVVEEEPEGQR
+234 ADVVTEDPGEQR
-246 PIIGGAAADARL
+246 QFIGGAAADARL

-266 RTVRPED
+266 RAVKEAEHEGETEG
-273 DEEPEDAEA
+273 DAESEA
-282 AEEEP
+282 QPKA
-287 RPRSRKRGRVWRTI
+287 RKQGRVWRTI
-301 LTCLIVLALVAGGG
+301 LATFIVLALVAGGG
-315 LWWVRTQYFVGVSE
+315 VWWARTQYFIGVSE
-329 AGNVSVYRGL
+329 AGNISLFRGL
-339 PFEVAGLRAAW
+339 PFEVAGYRLAW
-350 LEIETNR
+350 LDMESDR
-357 PAEEAVESVQAD
+357 PAADAVDSVESD
-369 LEDGITAGSL
+369 LESGITVDGHS
-379 EDAEAE
+379 
-385 LAAIIDPSPANANLI
+385 
-400 AVCAEPAAE
+400 AAE
-409 PADEPT
+409 DEFS
-415 EEASDPAAGGESEE
+415 ALVDPGAGNESLDPLCATAGGETEAV
-429 PTDSESASAATKD
+429 PAAAKD
-442 CRED
+442 CRDD